1 MSNKNEKQILILKVF
16 KRLFEN
22 EITISFGYE
31 NIITILYSM

>member
-1 MSNKNEKQILILKVF
+1 MSNKNEKQLLIIKIF

-31 NIITILYSM
+31 NIITILYSV